1 MVEKKETRRPIA
13 ATSVSVTPAVPQA
26 ATFVGGRKGVWKVT
40 GMETINGPPLEKVQR
55 LEVVGGLMA
64 DVPPWAKW
72 LLRGVT
78 SSERYTTRREHQK
91 LIARQSRLGR
101 PEATYAALIPIT
113 KSASWWSFS
122 QDERRRI
129 FETQSG
135 HIRRGLE
142 YLPAIARRLYHSR
155 DMFEPF
161 DFLTWFEFAP
171 SSEPMFNDLVNKLRK
186 TEEWNYVEREV
197 DIRLV
202 LDKPLK
208 LRTRGSTL

>member
-1 MVEKKETRRPIA
+1 LVGKKGERRPVIA
-13 ATSVSVTPAVPQA
+13 STVTEALVVPQP
-26 ATFVGGRKGVWKVT
+26 ATFVGGRKGVWKVI
-40 GMETINGPPLEKVQR
+40 GMETISGTPLEKVQR
-55 LEVVGGLMA
+55 LDVVGGLMA
-64 DVPPWAKW
+64 NVPPGAKW

-78 SSERYTTRREHQK
+78 SSERYTTRREHEK

-101 PEATYAALIPIT
+101 REATYAALIPIA
-113 KSASWWSFS
+113 KSASWWNLS

-135 HIRRGLE
+135 HIRTGLE

-155 DMFEPF
+155 DIGEPF

-171 SSEPMFNDLVNKLRK
+171 SSESAFNDLVEKLRK

-208 LRTRGSTL
+208 LG

>member
-1 MVEKKETRRPIA
+1 MTEA
-13 ATSVSVTPAVPQA
+13 LAVPQA
-26 ATFVGGRKGVWKVT
+26 ATFVAGRKGKWKVT
-40 GMETINGPPLEKVQR
+40 GIETINGPPLEKVER

-64 DVPPWAKW
+64 KVPPRAKW

-91 LIARQSRLGR
+91 LIARQAELGR
-101 PEATYAALIPIT
+101 TEATCAALIPIT
-113 KSASWWSFS
+113 KSDSWWNLS
-122 QDERRRI
+122 QNERRRI

-135 HIRRGLE
+135 HIRTGLKHVQ
-142 YLPAIARRLYHSR
+142 AIARRLYHCR
-155 DMFEPF
+155 DIGEPF

-171 SSEPMFNDLVNKLRK
+171 SSKSAFNELVTKLRK

-202 LDKPLK
+202 LDKPK
-208 LRTRGSTL
+208 SRKECSR